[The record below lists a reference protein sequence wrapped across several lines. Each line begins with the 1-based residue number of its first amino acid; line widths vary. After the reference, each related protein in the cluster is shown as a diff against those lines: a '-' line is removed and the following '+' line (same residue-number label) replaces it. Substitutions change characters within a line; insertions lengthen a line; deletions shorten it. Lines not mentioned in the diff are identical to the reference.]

1 MSHGA
6 GEYKI
11 ILTDG
16 KLVAFDHWDK
26 IPSAIMA
33 IVKFAP
39 HIPRGPHSEDEHDF
53 IYSLP
58 DKMQELM
65 ARCQP

>member
-1 MSHGA
+1 MIGA

-11 ILTDG
+11 ILTNG
-16 KLVAFDHWDK
+16 ELVTFDHWGK
-26 IPSAIMA
+26 IPEKIRA

-39 HIPRGPHSEDEHDF
+39 HITRGPHSEDEHEF

-58 DKMQELM
+58 EKMTELM

>member
-1 MSHGA
+1 MIGA

-11 ILTDG
+11 ILTNG
-16 KLVAFDHWDK
+16 ELVTFDHWDK
-26 IPSAIMA
+26 IPEKIMA

-39 HIPRGPHSEDEHDF
+39 HITRGPHSEDEHEF

-58 DKMQELM
+58 EKMTELM
-65 ARCQP
+65 SRCRQ